1 MILNIVYQNA
11 LRLTTIG
18 VYSDYSLNYFDETD
32 VFWGVMVVGVR
43 AFFDMVGDLLCK
55 RGDLFFIGEGFF
67 SMPMISSSWNGDS
80 SASSC
85 ISSASSRVSSATHP
99 LTFEQKR
106 PADCSAGRMH
116 FSFRWLCRFQPM
128 PRHALCLSPKKT
140 GLVDPLGPYRASLS
154 RLSCAFP
161 ISPLESCRTSSPR

>member
-32 VFWGVMVVGVR
+32 VFLGMVVVGER

-67 SMPMISSSWNGDS
+67 SMPMISFTWNED
-80 SASSC
+80 
-85 ISSASSRVSSATHP
+85 SSASSRVSSATHP

-116 FSFRWLCRFQPM
+116 FSFRWLCRFQPK
-128 PRHALCLSPKKT
+128 PRHVPCLFLKKT
-140 GLVDPLGPYRASLS
+140 AQVDLPGPYRVSLS

-161 ISPLESCRTSSPR
+161 TSLLESCRTSSRR